1 MLFIYG
7 REGFV
12 QSVFYVDKQSINS
25 GQQLFQLQC
34 WLIGL
39 IPTQFIITIPKDL
52 EEFSANKP
60 ENIILVIQT

>member
-1 MLFIYG
+1 M
-7 REGFV
+7 
-12 QSVFYVDKQSINS
+12 FYVDKQSINS